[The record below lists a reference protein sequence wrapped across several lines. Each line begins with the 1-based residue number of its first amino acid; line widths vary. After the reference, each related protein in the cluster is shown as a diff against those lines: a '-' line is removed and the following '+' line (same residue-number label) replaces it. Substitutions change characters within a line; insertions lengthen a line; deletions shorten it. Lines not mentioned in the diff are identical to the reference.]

1 MNRSAMREEAFRL
14 IYSLE
19 VIKEENIE
27 EQIELYIETNQITE
41 KTAIEYIKDVLTGIN
56 ENKEEIAELI
66 SKNLK
71 VEWDLNRISKVN
83 SSLLKLAIFEIK
95 YKKIP
100 YKVVINEVV
109 ELSKKYGEDN
119 SKSFIN
125 GVLASIVK
133 EDGVE

>member
-19 VIKEENIE
+19 VIKEVNIE

-41 KTAIEYIKDVLTGIN
+41 KTAIEYIKEVLNGIN
-56 ENKEEIAELI
+56 ENKEEISELI

-71 VEWDLNRISKVN
+71 AEWDFNRISKIN
-83 SSLLKLAIFEIK
+83 SSLLKLAIYEIK

-133 EDGVE
+133 EDGLE